1 MVIESHTGFM
11 LFDPLYEGSA
21 SLAYVELLAVG
32 TWDLVDDILETGRG
46 TGGFDM
52 RQ

>member
-11 LFDPLYEGSA
+11 IFDPLYEWSA
-21 SLAYVELLAVG
+21 SLAYVELLAVDKG
-32 TWDLVDDILETGRG
+32 DLVDDILETGGR
-46 TGGFDM
+46 TGGFGV